1 MPENDQQGTGQ
12 AQGDQ
17 QAATQGGTPETWQA
31 WLEAQP
37 EDQRTRIT
45 TLHESHT
52 QGLRSALDN
61 ERAQRREFEKQ
72 LRDLQPKVEKGSALE
87 TQINTITAKLDSAN
101 RRAEFVEE
109 AVKPEIGIVDLKLA
123 WLTVNA
129 EPDTYLDKRGR
140 VDFALLKQ
148 NHPALF
154 KSAAPPRA
162 NAGNGAGQDGGT
174 SNMNDFIRRQASR

>member
-1 MPENDQQGTGQ
+1 MPDEQQQNGQ
-12 AQGDQ
+12 P
-17 QAATQGGTPETWQA
+17 TNTNTSETPETWQA

-37 EDQRTRIT
+37 EDQRVRIT
-45 TLHESHT
+45 TLHEGHT
-52 QGLRSALDN
+52 QGLRTALDN

-72 LRDLQPKVEKGSALE
+72 LRELTPKVEKGSALE
-87 TQINTITAKLDSAN
+87 TQINTITAQLDSAN
-101 RRAEFVEE
+101 RRADFVEA
-109 AVKPEIGIVDLKLA
+109 AVKPEIGIADVAAA
-123 WLTVNA
+123 WIIANA
-129 EPDTYLDKRGR
+129 NADTYFDKRGR